1 MTDTAVKAAPVAG
14 GPPTTLVTAGD
25 AGASFGALVSASVV
39 FLWTNLSQSSGAG
52 TLSVWTHAAGVVTE
66 LSTTSVGGVAAAS
79 ADGST
84 IVFSAGASR
93 TSATG
98 DLFGASLAALTTPVS
113 LATAV
118 DLSGQ
123 ICPVSLAFSGA
134 NAVASFCSVGD
145 AGAAVDAGGSS
156 PLSVY
161 TYPTSTWLPQTLATN
176 AVSFQA
182 DTTGGLSA
190 IATASGQLEIAAAGV
205 TAPVLIDSV
214 GTLATLPAFYM
225 SKTDRCPLRDG
236 VVRSPDLA
244 RHVVGAC
251 DAGAHRRD
259 GIDGT
264 SPDEAWVLVNN
275 NTDSNTGFPSDLGL
289 ASTALAGTPVSLTT
303 GTTVAAALGDAFT
316 ADSRYALFM
325 TNISVDDNENATGTL
340 NAVATGG
347 ADGARPL
354 LSRSP
359 RRR

>member
-1 MTDTAVKAAPVAG
+1 M
-14 GPPTTLVTAGD
+14 
-25 AGASFGALVSASVV
+25 
-39 FLWTNLSQSSGAG
+39 
-52 TLSVWTHAAGVVTE
+52 
-66 LSTTSVGGVAAAS
+66 
-79 ADGST
+79 
-84 IVFSAGASR
+84 
-93 TSATG
+93 
-98 DLFGASLAALTTPVS
+98 
-113 LATAV
+113 
-118 DLSGQ
+118 
-123 ICPVSLAFSGA
+123 
-134 NAVASFCSVGD
+134 ASFCSVGD

-225 SKTDRCPLRDG
+225 SKTDRFVLYATASSALRT
-236 VVRSPDLA
+236 SPVTSSAPVTLVPTD
-244 RHVVGAC
+244 VN
-251 DAGAHRRD
+251 

-347 ADGARPL
+347 ADGGAPTIVPL
-354 LSRSP
+354 AKAAVNDSNYSPSDLALTGSRVSFTDNFNPASGNTGSVDLHVIDLSATAPSTIVMKGADPGYFVSADRQYVLYTITFGGPTDGIYSIRVP
-359 RRR
+359 